1 MSTTAIFE
9 NDNAES
15 ATQIVRST
23 MSVSLN
29 DAGTPVVSF
38 AVNRGKG
45 TGAQTIPVSEFRDAV
60 SALQQL
66 VDNGMES
73 SELEPSASD
82 TIRSTASC
90 SDGMVSFRTRSG
102 KGSKPAKIPSES
114 FADVVTLLQ
123 TTVDAVEGA
132 GESLAPDVT
141 GEDTD

>member
-1 MSTTAIFE
+1 MSTAIFG

-29 DAGTPVVSF
+29 DDGTPVVSF

-60 SALQQL
+60 SALQGL
-66 VDNGMES
+66 VDNGMDS
-73 SELEPSASD
+73 DELEPSASD
-82 TIRSTASC
+82 TIRSTAAC

-102 KGSKPAKIPSES
+102 KGSKPAKIRSES
-114 FADVVTLLQ
+114 FADVVALLSS
-123 TTVDAVEGA
+123 TIDAVEGA
-132 GESLAPDVT
+132 GESLAPDLT
-141 GEDTD
+141 DEDAD